1 MTPNSN
7 KSVWIHKT
15 GFFLYELFTWN
26 LEEVWLKVVIIV
38 PVDILVVVLLLP
50 LGQQFLG
57 DIHMKA
63 VCEQDYY
70 RLLHGEFFRK
80 IFDTFSIIPVTS
92 R

>member
-57 DIHMKA
+57 DIHIKLCVSKTTTGLYM
-63 VCEQDYY
+63 
-70 RLLHGEFFRK
+70 GN
-80 IFDTFSIIPVTS
+80 FSEKS
-92 R
+92 